1 MMKAWRTTH
10 PEEFQRTM
18 GLESLTLEGF
28 VVDAQPFM
36 KIFDENKFKKLE
48 FMGLNLDA
56 GLAFKPEMMAGMMVV
71 IPDEDKQPQIRKMTT
86 FPRIGSAKLI
96 ALRGVKKNLERK
108 QPAFRGVPAKKCRR
122 YLEGEALTGRP
133 TSAGQEGSE

>member
-1 MMKAWRTTH
+1 MCMMKAWRTTH
-10 PEEFQRTM
+10 LEEFQRKM

-56 GLAFKPEMMAGMMVV
+56 GLAFKPEMMAGTTV
-71 IPDEDKQPQIRKMTT
+71 IVPDEDRLPQIRKIAA
-86 FPRIGSAKLI
+86 FPPTGSAKLI
-96 ALRGVKKNLERK
+96 AFRGVKKNLERK
-108 QPAFRGVPAKKCRR
+108 
-122 YLEGEALTGRP
+122 
-133 TSAGQEGSE
+133 